1 MLQYKVNQSII
12 KEERVRETHQ
22 GVWIFEHPLPWPPCA
37 ALCSERYTF
46 LHHQPRVSRL
56 PPLPAGERTQL
67 WFRKSWC
74 FEKAKKKKFLRSVC
88 QRPKKSRKH
97 RGLSSGRLTWN
108 KISSETRI
116 VYSPIPCERRQ
127 HLLEFHAAQEN
138 PHLYGKQRFLSSLST
153 LDLNLRPEAW

>member
-1 MLQYKVNQSII
+1 MRPIREFGFLSTRCPGLLARRSAVNATRSSTTSPGSAGCLHCPQASGLSFGS
-12 KEERVRETHQ
+12 VRA
-22 GVWIFEHPLPWPPCA
+22 G
-37 ALCSERYTF
+37 AL
-46 LHHQPRVSRL
+46 
-56 PPLPAGERTQL
+56 
-67 WFRKSWC
+67 RKQ
-74 FEKAKKKKFLRSVC
+74 KKKFPRSVC
-88 QRPKKSRKH
+88 QRPKKSKKH

-138 PHLYGKQRFLSSLST
+138 PRLYGKQRFLSSLST